1 MIKEDRSIT
10 GVVSDQALNKE
21 DIHMNTIAFEK
32 FETVDANSLMAV
44 EGGWFWDN
52 WKGGEWALVGAWAL
66 GPGTGIIATGFYN
79 GYNSHG

>member
-1 MIKEDRSIT
+1 
-10 GVVSDQALNKE
+10 
-21 DIHMNTIAFEK
+21 MNTIAFEK

-52 WKGGEWALVGAWAL
+52 WKGGE
-66 GPGTGIIATGFYN
+66 